1 VLLAARDDVA
11 RLTLAEL
18 LCLTPE
24 RFAAF
29 FKGTA
34 IKRVKLAGLLRNS
47 CIVAANTGA
56 IDCLDLLVR
65 LAGHES
71 PRVREHAVWAV
82 FTLQGKSRASDLLAF
97 CRAAERDAEV
107 LEEYAWWDQAALRH

>member
-1 VLLAARDDVA
+1 
-11 RLTLAEL
+11 LTEL

-24 RFAAF
+24 HFAAF

-34 IKRVKLAGLLRNS
+34 IKRVKLAGLLRNA

-56 IDCLDLLVR
+56 TDCLDLLVR

-71 PRVREHAVWAV
+71 SLVREHAVWAV
-82 FTLQGKSRASDLLAF
+82 FTLEGSSRASDMLALS
-97 CRAAERDAEV
+97 RAAETDAQV
-107 LEEYAWWDQAALRH
+107 LEEYFWWDQSTSRS